1 MIVSCRR
8 SPSGCAV
15 TEDEIFGLWSLV
27 FKGLWSLVFGLW
39 PKTEWCLD
47 SGDGFTRLPR

>member
-39 PKTEWCLD
+39 SLVFGLWSLAQNRVV
-47 SGDGFTRLPR
+47 S